1 MSRLQTG
8 LRALMYGYV
17 IRVFPI
23 VSLAG
28 FVVSAYGWFR
38 LYQWSKNR
46 ALILALV
53 GVLAIIGLNVTLV
66 LTPPQQVT
74 GLSENM
80 TSSEMANALVAL
92 ENQLES
98 PLTVVTLVVPSIGLL
113 FESTGLIL
121 LRKLY
126 NGRPPLVAPAL
137 LIAYGLLLLA
147 PLVYLPWIEAGIKSV
162 RESLVNGSLNTT
174 TALSSLGQLY
184 LPFNIVEFVVMFT
197 SLLAYIVLA
206 FFFYNMSRSA
216 EE

>member
-1 MSRLQTG
+1 MSRLRTG

-17 IRVFPI
+17 IRVFPV

-38 LYQWSKNR
+38 LYQWFKSR
-46 ALILALV
+46 ALIVALV
-53 GVLAIIGLNVTLV
+53 GVLAVIVLNVALA
-66 LTPPQQVT
+66 LTPSQQVA
-74 GLSENM
+74 GLKENM
-80 TSSEMANALVAL
+80 TSSEMADALVAL

-98 PLTVVTLVVPSIGLL
+98 PLTVVTVVVPSIGLL

-126 NGRPPLVAPAL
+126 SGRPPLVAPAL
-137 LIAYGLLLLA
+137 LIAYSLLLLA
-147 PLVYLPWIEAGIKSV
+147 PLVYLPWIEAGIRSV
-162 RESLVNGSLNTT
+162 RESLLNGSLNTT

-184 LPFNIVEFVVMFT
+184 LPFNIVEFAVLFT

-206 FFFYNMSRSA
+206 YFFYNMSRSV

>member
-1 MSRLQTG
+1 MSGLRTG

-17 IRVFPI
+17 MRVFPV

-38 LYQWSKNR
+38 LYQWFKSR
-46 ALILALV
+46 ALIVALV
-53 GVLAIIGLNVTLV
+53 GVLLVIALNVALA
-66 LTPPQQVT
+66 LTPSQQVA
-74 GLSENM
+74 GLKENM
-80 TSSEMANALVAL
+80 TSSEMADALVAL

-98 PLTVVTLVVPSIGLL
+98 PLTVVTVVVPSVGLL

-126 NGRPPLVAPAL
+126 SGRPPLVAPAL

-147 PLVYLPWIEAGIKSV
+147 PLVYLPSIEAGIRSV
-162 RESLVNGSLNTT
+162 RESLLNGSLNTT
-174 TALSSLGQLY
+174 TALISLGQLY
-184 LPFNIVEFVVMFT
+184 LPFNIVEFAVQFT

-206 FFFYNMSRSA
+206 YFFYNMSRSV

>member
-1 MSRLQTG
+1 
-8 LRALMYGYV
+8 MYGYV
-17 IRVFPI
+17 IRVFPV

-38 LYQWSKNR
+38 LYQWFKSR
-46 ALILALV
+46 ALIVALV
-53 GVLAIIGLNVTLV
+53 GVLAVIVLNVALA
-66 LTPPQQVT
+66 LTPPQQVA

-98 PLTVVTLVVPSIGLL
+98 PLTVVTVVVPSIGLL

-126 NGRPPLVAPAL
+126 SGRPPLVAPAL
-137 LIAYGLLLLA
+137 LIAYSLLLLA
-147 PLVYLPWIEAGIKSV
+147 PLVYLPWIEAGIRSV
-162 RESLVNGSLNTT
+162 RESLLNGSLNTT

-184 LPFNIVEFVVMFT
+184 LPFNIVEFAVLFT

-206 FFFYNMSRSA
+206 YFFYNMSRSV

>member
-17 IRVFPI
+17 IRVFPV

-38 LYQWSKNR
+38 LYQWFKSR
-46 ALILALV
+46 ALIVALV
-53 GVLAIIGLNVTLV
+53 GVLAVIVLNVALA
-66 LTPPQQVT
+66 LTPPQQVA

-80 TSSEMANALVAL
+80 TSSEMVNALVAL

-98 PLTVVTLVVPSIGLL
+98 PLTVVTVVVPSIGLL

-126 NGRPPLVAPAL
+126 SGRPPLVAPAL
-137 LIAYGLLLLA
+137 LIAYSLLLLA

-162 RESLVNGSLNTT
+162 RESLLNGSLNTT

-184 LPFNIVEFVVMFT
+184 LPFNIVEFAVLFT

-206 FFFYNMSRSA
+206 YFFYNMSRSV

>member
-1 MSRLQTG
+1 MSGLRTG

-17 IRVFPI
+17 IRVFSV

-38 LYQWSKNR
+38 LYQWFKSR
-46 ALILALV
+46 ALIVAFV
-53 GVLAIIGLNVTLV
+53 GVLAVIALNVALA
-66 LTPPQQVT
+66 LTPSQQVA
-74 GLSENM
+74 GLKENM
-80 TSSEMANALVAL
+80 TSSEMADALVAL

-98 PLTVVTLVVPSIGLL
+98 PLTVVTVVVPSIGLL
-113 FESTGLIL
+113 LESTGLIL

-126 NGRPPLVAPAL
+126 SGRPPLVAPAL

-147 PLVYLPWIEAGIKSV
+147 PLVYLPSIEAGIRSV
-162 RESLVNGSLNTT
+162 REGLLSGSLNTT
-174 TALSSLGQLY
+174 TALISLGQLY
-184 LPFNIVEFVVMFT
+184 LPFNIVEFAVQST

-206 FFFYNMSRSA
+206 YFFYNMSRSA